1 MHYCV
6 QAALPILENPTM
18 KLYSS
23 DNSDLME
30 VSKISRD
37 GSNLVVEGT
46 IMGAMPIRAVVKPA
60 EVRGAFKL
68 MDFKTL
74 WFAFTML
81 FRSSR

>member
-1 MHYCV
+1 
-6 QAALPILENPTM
+6 M

-30 VSKISRD
+30 VSNISRD

-46 IMGAMPIRAVVKPA
+46 IMGAMPIRAIVKPA

-68 MDFKTL
+68 MDFKTM

>member
-1 MHYCV
+1 
-6 QAALPILENPTM
+6 M
-18 KLYSS
+18 KLYAS

-30 VSKISRD
+30 INTISRVE
-37 GSNLVVEGT
+37 GNLVVEGT

-60 EVRGAFKL
+60 EVRGIFKL
-68 MDFKTL
+68 MDFKTM